1 MGKYVIEDK
10 ENFQFKVNREAF
22 TSKEILEKER
32 DAIFSK
38 CWIYIGHESE
48 LENKGDFHRRKVA
61 GRELD
66 YLLAAKMMKLE
77 HSTIAVLTV
86 EH

>member
-1 MGKYVIEDK
+1 MGKYIIEDK

-38 CWIYIGHESE
+38 CWFILVMNLKWKI
-48 LENKGDFHRRKVA
+48 KVISTEEKLA
-61 GRELD
+61 GRELLFTRSQD
-66 YLLAAKMMKLE
+66 G
-77 HSTIAVLTV
+77 
-86 EH
+86 